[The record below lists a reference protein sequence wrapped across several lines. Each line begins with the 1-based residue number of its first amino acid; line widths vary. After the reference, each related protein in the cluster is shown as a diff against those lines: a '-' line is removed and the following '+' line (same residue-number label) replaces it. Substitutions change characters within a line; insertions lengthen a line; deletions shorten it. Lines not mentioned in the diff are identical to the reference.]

1 MRLLADE
8 NFPSG
13 LIELLRLDGH
23 DVKWVRTDYPR
34 YPDAAVLE
42 IAEADGRI
50 VLTLDKDYIQ
60 IARQRRIP
68 IAGCG
73 VVLFR
78 DQNANERMLSPLIRT
93 FLNAQQ
99 QWTGR
104 VHVITAAG
112 IEAAF

>member
-1 MRLLADE
+1 MK
-8 NFPSG
+8 NSPG
-13 LIELLRLDGH
+13 LIELLRLEGH

-42 IAEADGRI
+42 IAEADSRI

-60 IARQRRIP
+60 IARQRRTP
-68 IAGCG
+68 IDGCG

-78 DQNANERMLSPLIRT
+78 DQKATEQMLYGLIRM
-93 FLNAQQ
+93 FLNAQH

-104 VHVITAAG
+104 VHVITTSG